1 MDWKKK
7 SFKKFGYW
15 LIVKMRSF
23 FVVFFTYSFGL
34 RSITRDWL
42 IGTSTPNLPVQV
54 VWWIQLG
61 GAAQSNANA
70 AHHPPDPQCNGLVQ
84 LWRVPTRHGRPATRR
99 RVRLGWRLLSQL
111 FFLFFLFFSRFSL
124 HPQNTHGTHTHTHTR
139 KPFRLILFLFTIQ
152 STVRLYVKQIFFFCF
167 FCPTCP
173 IFFCFLRVSLFGIT
187 FFKSV
192 WLLTFLHKKKRPHTH
207 THARTVQKKRMWT
220 WFFFFHILF
229 C

>member
-1 MDWKKK
+1 MMDWKKK

-111 FFLFFLFFSRFSL
+111 FFSFLSFLLAFFFTPAKHARY
-124 HPQNTHGTHTHTHTR
+124 THTHTHTQTFS
-139 KPFRLILFLFTIQ
+139 PNFVSVHNPIDSSTLCQTNFFFLFFLPHLPHFFLFFACVVIWNHLLQ
-152 STVRLYVKQIFFFCF
+152 IRLTVNFF
-167 FCPTCP
+167 
-173 IFFCFLRVSLFGIT
+173 
-187 FFKSV
+187 
-192 WLLTFLHKKKRPHTH
+192 
-207 THARTVQKKRMWT
+207 A
-220 WFFFFHILF
+220 
-229 C
+229 